1 MDAGTERSR
10 VASNDAF
17 ERRARRAEALAPHVS
32 ARAPLDFA
40 AGLYRA
46 QGAVAAAL
54 AEGTLHGRI
63 DEDMESIVLAVDKI
77 LRFVVDH
84 GPAGLAVSLD
94 EDLRPRLRSWWNES
108 GSGRDDYLART
119 LLRPYAQ
126 VLAARG
132 LCPAPKAGFGSC
144 PFCGGA
150 PWIGCRRGAEGDG
163 AQRFLVCALCAGEW
177 SLNRIRCPAC
187 GEEDPEKLPSFQS
200 ELHPAT
206 RLEACTSC
214 RLYVKSIDLTV
225 DARAIPEVDDLRSLS
240 LDLWAAQEG
249 YRRIEPGLAGV

>member
-1 MDAGTERSR
+1 
-10 VASNDAF
+10 VASNDSF
-17 ERRARRAEALAPHVS
+17 EQRARRAEALAPQVA

-46 QGAVAAAL
+46 QGAAAAAL
-54 AEGTLHGRI
+54 EGGTLAGRI
-63 DEDMESIVLAVDKI
+63 DEDMGLIVAAIEKI
-77 LRFVVDH
+77 LRFLAER
-84 GPAGLAVSLD
+84 GPAGLSGAVSFD
-94 EDLRPRLRSWWNES
+94 EDLRPRLRAWWNES

-119 LLRPYAQ
+119 LVRPYAE

-132 LCPAPKAGFGSC
+132 LYPAPKAGFGSC

-150 PWIGCRRGAEGDG
+150 PWMACRRGAQGDG

-177 SLNRIRCPAC
+177 PVNRICCPAC

-206 RLEACTSC
+206 RLETCTSC